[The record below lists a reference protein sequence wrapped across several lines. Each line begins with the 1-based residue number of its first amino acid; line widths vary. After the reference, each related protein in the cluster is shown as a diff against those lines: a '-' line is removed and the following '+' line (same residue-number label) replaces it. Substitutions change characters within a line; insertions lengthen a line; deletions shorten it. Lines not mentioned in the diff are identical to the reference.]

1 MRVIVFGSTGM
12 VGQGVLR
19 ECLLDPGV
27 TEVITV
33 VRKSSGKAEPKLRE
47 IVHANFEDFSDLNVD
62 ADACFW
68 CLGISSTG
76 LDEAAYT
83 KITHDYAIAAA
94 RVLAKPTCTLVF
106 VSGVG
111 ADGNAMW
118 ARVKKRTEDDLAAMP
133 WKAAFVFRPGV
144 IRALHGIRS
153 RTRLYNA
160 LYPLIWPVMQV
171 MRLVAPSHITTTE
184 RIGRAM
190 LHCARDGYPSKILY
204 AKDMNAASR
213 PSES

>member
-1 MRVIVFGSTGM
+1 M

-33 VRKSSGKAEPKLRE
+33 VRSASGKADPKLRE
-47 IVHANFEDFSDLNVD
+47 IVHANFDDFSDLQVD

-68 CLGISSTG
+68 CLGVSSNG
-76 LDEAAYT
+76 LDEAAYS
-83 KITHDYAIAAA
+83 KITHDYAVAAG
-94 RVLAKPTCTLVF
+94 RVLATPTCTLVF

-118 ARVKKRTEDDLAAMP
+118 ARVKKRTEDDLSAMP
-133 WKAAFVFRPGV
+133 WKAAFVFRPGLV
-144 IRALHGIRS
+144 RPLHGIRS
-153 RTRLYNA
+153 RTRLYNV
-160 LYPLIWPVMQV
+160 LFPLLWPVMAITG
-171 MRLVAPSHITTTE
+171 LVAPSHITTTE

-190 LHCARDGYPSKILY
+190 LQCARAGFPSRILY
-204 AKDMNAASR
+204 AREMNAAAAS
-213 PSES
+213 